1 MSDSLHGGGRSPEAP
16 DPPASADRV
25 ASEDRLR
32 AVELQLAELRGEM
45 GSAPRERLATLEAK
59 LLSLATT
66 TDLERAKRWVVVGL
80 ASAGLSILALVVR
93 VLTWFF
99 SPPSPPPGG

>member
-1 MSDSLHGGGRSPEAP
+1 
-16 DPPASADRV
+16 
-25 ASEDRLR
+25 
-32 AVELQLAELRGEM
+32 M

-59 LLSLATT
+59 LQALATT
-66 TDLERAKRWVVVGL
+66 TDLEKAKRWAVVGV
-80 ASAGLSILALVVR
+80 ASAVFSILALVVR